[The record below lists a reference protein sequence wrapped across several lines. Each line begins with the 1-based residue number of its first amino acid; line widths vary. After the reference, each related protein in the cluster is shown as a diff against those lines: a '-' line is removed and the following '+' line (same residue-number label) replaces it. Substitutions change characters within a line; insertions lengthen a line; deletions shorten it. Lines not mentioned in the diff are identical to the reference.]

1 MRALLIKLGGSLLT
15 DKERPETPYPERI
28 ERLAREIAEAREAA
42 EANGERIVLGHG
54 SGSFGHVAAAAAG
67 LGVGPLDPSGL
78 GGASR
83 TQERAAAL
91 HLLVLEALRAAG
103 LAPFSFAPSSF
114 LLAEGGVAID
124 RFLAPIA
131 HALRLGLLPVVYG
144 DVVVDRAWGAS
155 IASTEAVLAEIAE
168 IKTGLPAQGIEIS
181 RALWL
186 GETDGVYDSAGE
198 TIPRLSR
205 LEDAAIGAAR
215 GTDVTGGM
223 RLRLDTC
230 LTLARRGIPS
240 TILDGRLPGRLAAAI
255 RGEDVPGTRI
265 G

>member
-15 DKERPETPYPERI
+15 DKERPETPHAKRI
-28 ERLAREIAEAREAA
+28 ERLAGEIAEAREAA

-54 SGSFGHVAAAAAG
+54 SGSFGHVAAASAG
-67 LGVGPLDPSGL
+67 LGRGPLDPQNFA
-78 GGASR
+78 GASR

-91 HLLVLEALRAAG
+91 HGRVTEALRTAG
-103 LAPFSFAPSSF
+103 LAPFSLAPGSF
-114 LLAEGGVAID
+114 LLSDGGAPIE
-124 RFLAPIA
+124 RFLSPLA

-144 DVVVDRAWGAS
+144 DVVLDRSWGAS
-155 IASTEAVLAEIAE
+155 IASTEAVLLEVAA
-168 IKTGLPAQGIEIS
+168 GLPALGIEIS

-186 GETDGVYDSAGE
+186 GETEGVYDATGA
-198 TIPRLSR
+198 TIPYLAN

-223 RLRLDTC
+223 RLRLETC
-230 LTLARRGIPS
+230 LALARRGVPS
-240 TILDGRLPGRLAAAI
+240 AILDGRAPGRLAAAI
-255 RGEDVPGTRI
+255 RGEEVPGTRI

>member
-15 DKERPETPYPERI
+15 DKERPESPHPERI
-28 ERLAREIAEAREAA
+28 ERLAREIAEARAAVEAR
-42 EANGERIVLGHG
+42 GERIVLGHG

-67 LGVGPLDPSGL
+67 LGKGPLDPENL
-78 GGASR
+78 AGASR

-91 HLLVLEALRAAG
+91 HRLILEALGAAG
-103 LAPFSFAPSSF
+103 LAPFSLAPGSF
-114 LLAEGGVAID
+114 LLSESGAPVD
-124 RFLAPIA
+124 RFLEPLA

-144 DVVVDRAWGAS
+144 DVVLDRAWGAS
-155 IASTEAVLAEIAE
+155 IASTEAVLSEVA
-168 IKTGLPAQGIEIS
+168 TGLPALGIEIS

-186 GETDGVYDSAGE
+186 GETEGVYDAAGA
-198 TIPRLSR
+198 TIPRLAT

-223 RLRLDTC
+223 RLRLETC
-230 LTLARRGIPS
+230 LALARRGVPS
-240 TILDGRLPGRLAAAI
+240 TILDGRAPGRLAAAI
-255 RGEDVPGTRI
+255 RDEDVPGTRI

>member
-15 DKERPETPYPERI
+15 DKERSEAPHPERI
-28 ERLAREIAEAREAA
+28 ERLAQEIASARTVA

-67 LGVGPLDPSGL
+67 LGKGPLDLESIE
-78 GGASR
+78 GASR

-91 HLLVLEALRAAG
+91 HGLVVEALRAAG
-103 LAPFSFAPSSF
+103 LAPFSLAPSSF
-114 LLAEGGVAID
+114 LISEGGVPID
-124 RFLAPIA
+124 RFLSPLA
-131 HALRLGLLPVVYG
+131 HALQLGLLPVVYG
-144 DVVVDRAWGAS
+144 DVVLDRAWGAS
-155 IASTEAVLAEIAE
+155 IASTEAVLSEIAS
-168 IKTGLPAQGIEIS
+168 GLPALGIEIS

-186 GETDGVYDSAGE
+186 GETEGVYDAAGE
-198 TIPRLSR
+198 TIPHLAR

-215 GTDVTGGM
+215 GMDVTGGM
-223 RLRLDTC
+223 RLRIETC
-230 LTLARRGIPS
+230 LALARRGIPS
-240 TILDGRLPGRLAAAI
+240 TILDGRAPGRLAAAI

>member
-15 DKERPETPYPERI
+15 DKETPETAHPERI
-28 ERLAREIAEAREAA
+28 ERLAREIAAARERA

-67 LGVGPLDPSGL
+67 LGKGPLEPKNL
-78 GGASR
+78 AGASR
-83 TQERAAAL
+83 TQERAASL
-91 HLLVLEALRAAG
+91 HGLVVEALRAAG
-103 LAPFSFAPSSF
+103 LAPFSLAPSSF
-114 LLAEGGVAID
+114 LLAEGGVAVD
-124 RFLAPIA
+124 RFLGPLA

-144 DVVVDRAWGAS
+144 DVVLDRTWGAS
-155 IASTEAVLAEIAE
+155 IASTEAVLSEIAS
-168 IKTGLPAQGIEIS
+168 GLPALGIEIS

-186 GETDGVYDSAGE
+186 GETEGVYDEEGA
-198 TIPRLSR
+198 TIPHLAN

-223 RLRLDTC
+223 RLRLETC
-230 LTLARRGIPS
+230 LALSRRGISS
-240 TILDGRLPGRLAAAI
+240 TILDGRAAGRLADAI

>member
-15 DKERPETPYPERI
+15 DKERTETSHPERI
-28 ERLAREIAEAREAA
+28 ERLAREIAGAREAA
-42 EANGERIVLGHG
+42 EGRGERIVLGHG
-54 SGSFGHVAAAAAG
+54 SGSFGHIAAAAAG
-67 LGVGPLDPSGL
+67 LGKGPLDPGNL
-78 GGASR
+78 AGASR

-91 HLLVLEALRAAG
+91 HHLVLEALRAAG
-103 LAPFSFAPSSF
+103 LAPFSLAPGSF
-114 LLAEGGVAID
+114 LLAEGGTPVE
-124 RFLAPIA
+124 RFLSPLA

-144 DVVVDRAWGAS
+144 DVVLDRAWGAS
-155 IASTEAVLAEIAE
+155 IASTEAVLSEIA
-168 IKTGLPAQGIEIS
+168 TGLPALGIGIS

-186 GETDGVYDSAGE
+186 GETEGVYDAAGE
-198 TIPRLSR
+198 TVPRLVA

-223 RLRLDTC
+223 RLRLETC
-230 LTLARRGIPS
+230 LALARCGIPS
-240 TILDGRLPGRLAAAI
+240 TILDGREPGRLAAAI